1 MAVLGRLRHPNIV
14 PLNAYYYA
22 RDEKLLVYE
31 YMPNGSLFSVLHGKS
46 SLSLCLS
53 RSPTS
58 ASPVHCIVDSFCWL
72 D

>member
-1 MAVLGRLRHPNIV
+1 LGPLRHPNIV

-46 SLSLCLS
+46 SLRLS
-53 RSPTS
+53 RE
-58 ASPVHCIVDSFCWL
+58 
-72 D
+72 